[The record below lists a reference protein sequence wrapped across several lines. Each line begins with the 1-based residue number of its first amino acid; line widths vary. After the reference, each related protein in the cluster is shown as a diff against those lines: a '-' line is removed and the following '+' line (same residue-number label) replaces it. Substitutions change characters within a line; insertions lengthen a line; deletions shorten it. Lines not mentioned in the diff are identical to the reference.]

1 MSNDNCGAIPHVP
14 LRKPSAVD
22 VTIGARVRLRR
33 RMVGLTQKAF
43 GDMTSISPQQ
53 VHKYENGMSTM
64 SGARIAQFA
73 KALKVPPSYFFE
85 DLGFVDELPSEL
97 LTFLSRPETAQMIVT
112 FSRIK
117 EPATRK
123 LIVDMVQK
131 LAMADAAPSSPSV
144 DEFSSVKAA
153 ASSSEPTAVRTGAPV
168 SSLAQLAPIS
178 K

>member
-117 EPATRK
+117 ESATRK

-131 LAMADAAPSSPSV
+131 LAMADAAPSTPSA
-144 DEFSSVKAA
+144 DDFTSLRAA
-153 ASSSEPTAVRTGAPV
+153 ALKSSPEDVQTSEPV
-168 SSLAQLAPIS
+168 SSIAKLAPIS

>member
-1 MSNDNCGAIPHVP
+1 MSNDNGGPIPHVP

-43 GDMTSISPQQ
+43 GELTSISPQQ

-73 KALKVPPSYFFE
+73 RALRVPPSYFFE

-97 LTFLSRPETAQMIVT
+97 LTFLSRPETAQMIVN
-112 FSRIK
+112 FGRIK
-117 EPATRK
+117 DPATRK
-123 LIVDMVQK
+123 LIVDLVQK
-131 LAMADAAPSSPSV
+131 LAASSEVLASGVDAHPEP
-144 DEFSSVKAA
+144 AA
-153 ASSSEPTAVRTGAPV
+153 AVGGFTATQSKRVPTVSNVAPF
-168 SSLAQLAPIS
+168 SQRD
-178 K
+178 